1 MMATTYLLDS
11 DVIIDAL
18 NGKSGRHLFLQGLL
32 QEGRLLACCAV
43 NVTEVYAGLRPHEEE
58 RTQAFLDSLDY
69 YPVSRETAREAGL
82 LKRRWSRQGIT
93 LSLADVT
100 IAAVALANDL
110 PLVTGNARHYPM
122 PGLRLCPL
130 PDR

>member
-1 MMATTYLLDS
+1 M
-11 DVIIDAL
+11 
-18 NGKSGRHLFLQGLL
+18 FLQGLL
-32 QEGRLLACCAV
+32 REGRLLACCAV

-58 RTQAFLDSLDY
+58 RTQALLDSLDY
-69 YPVSRETAREAGL
+69 YPVSREVAREAGL
-82 LKRRWSRQGIT
+82 LQRRWSRKGIT

-122 PGLRLCPL
+122 PELRLCPL
-130 PDR
+130 PGTE